1 MKLVRWESLPKEMQ
15 TEEVKVYYD
24 KLSKKKSNLK
34 LKRVF
39 DVVVSFCL
47 LVVLFPLFVLLAI
60 AIKIDSKGPVFY
72 RQERVTQYNKVF
84 RIYKFRS
91 MYIDAD
97 KGSQITVDKD
107 DRITRVGRIVRTC
120 RLDEISQLINVLKG
134 EMTLVGTRP
143 EVPKY
148 VEQYTKEM
156 LATLLLPAGVTSL
169 ASIYF
174 KDEASYFTGK
184 ENVDDIYV
192 SVILPKKMHYNLK
205 SMDQISLFSDIK
217 VMCMTVFSMF
227 VKESKDNERREK

>member
-227 VKESKDNERREK
+227 VKESKDSDNS